1 MLTPVLRVLRAGA
14 DEPGVGVET
23 FRLIGD
29 LTALADRR
37 LVLLT
42 ADGET
47 HDLADVLAALV
58 GEAPDALGDRHIGR
72 VSLVLEVLDR
82 HEELGASR
90 GIHAPGRSER
100 AAD

>member
-1 MLTPVLRVLRAGA
+1 MLRVLRAGA
-14 DEPGVGVET
+14 DEPGIGVEA

-29 LTALADRR
+29 LTALADGR

-42 ADGET
+42 ADGEA

-72 VSLVLEVLDR
+72 VSLVLEVIDR
-82 HEELGASR
+82 HEGLGASQ
-90 GIHAPGRSER
+90 GVYVPGRPER